1 MALPVQAGIRGSYQA
16 LVGGGA
22 HFAGVDQ
29 GIDFTG
35 GPANIY
41 ALADGV
47 VERVQASG
55 SGWPG
60 QGALVTY
67 RLTSGPYAG
76 NRIYIAEDFQPRV
89 AALTNGR
96 PTKVK
101 QGQILGVASG
111 SGQAPGIEVGW
122 ADANGSPVAPLQPG
136 PHSPKPE
143 GEAFNNIVQ
152 SLSAAGPGGG
162 GGSFPGIGSIVAP
175 IPGIGPVVAGI
186 DAAGGVAS
194 TLDSV
199 PKFLGFVTSWR
210 FVEVVGGFFLLLVGL
225 YLLGRQFGAA
235 PSVPQIVTAAADA
248 TPEGKLASHADS
260 HTPAVQEDLRPR
272 PVYGKTRGRDT
283 YGEVPF

>member
-1 MALPVQAGIRGSYQA
+1 MPGPQENIHKAYGA
-16 LVGGGA
+16 LVGSA
-22 HFAGVDQ
+22 ASFAGVDQ

-60 QGALVTY
+60 EGALVTY
-67 RLTSGPYAG
+67 KLTSGPYAG
-76 NRIYIAEDFQPRV
+76 NHVYIAEDFQPRV
-89 AALTNGR
+89 KVGA
-96 PTKVK
+96 KVK
-101 QGQILGVASG
+101 QGQLLGVATG
-111 SGQAPGIEVGW
+111 SGKAPGIEVGW
-122 ADANGSPVAPLQPG
+122 ADASGSPVAPLQPN

-143 GEAFNNIVQ
+143 GEDFNNIVQ
-152 SLSAAGPGGG
+152 TLSQS
-162 GGSFPGIGSIVAP
+162 GGSGLNVGAIVAP
-175 IPGIGPVVAGI
+175 IPGVGPVVAAVDAVGGI
-186 DAAGGVAS
+186 GS
-194 TLDSV
+194 TLDSI
-199 PKFLGFVTSWR
+199 PKLIKFVTSWR

-235 PSVPQIVTAAADA
+235 PSVPQVVTAAAAA
-248 TPEGKLASHADS
+248 TPEGRLAAHADS